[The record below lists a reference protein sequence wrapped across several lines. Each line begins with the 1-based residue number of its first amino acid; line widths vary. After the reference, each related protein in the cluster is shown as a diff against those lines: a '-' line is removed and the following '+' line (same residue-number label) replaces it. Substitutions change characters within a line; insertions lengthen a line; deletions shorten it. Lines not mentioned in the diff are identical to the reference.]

1 MKKQFF
7 LLILLLVGLC
17 ITVSADNVF
26 RRAASKVGDF
36 FKYENPSAN
45 DSTNNVSTN
54 APEKADNPIRDVVA
68 RNESL
73 EEIYGKTFSEN
84 LRYPKLG
91 GQRAKIKDYQR
102 TQARK
107 LISAGEKIETTRG
120 GEVIIATIACS
131 DLFFA
136 NEATLKPN
144 AVKRLRPYAGLMN
157 EEDFYRM
164 LVVAH
169 SDNTGS
175 EDYTY
180 DLTSR
185 RVVAI
190 LDWFKANAK
199 ASDLIIPYAFGASS
213 PLAPNNS
220 VDNRERNRRIE
231 IYLVPGKEMISRA
244 SKSQL

>member
-1 MKKQFF
+1 M
-7 LLILLLVGLC
+7 
-17 ITVSADNVF
+17 
-26 RRAASKVGDF
+26 
-36 FKYENPSAN
+36 
-45 DSTNNVSTN
+45 
-54 APEKADNPIRDVVA
+54 
-68 RNESL
+68 